1 MRGSHNG
8 FLMQITGKRTRKKAY
23 GTWVNPR
30 AEVVQEAAGT
40 QSEITYIEIIQGKV
54 AQLVTLRQIF

>member
-23 GTWVNPR
+23 GTWLNPR
-30 AEVVQEAAGT
+30 AEVVQEAART

-54 AQLVTLRQIF
+54 A